1 MWAYTIRR
9 ILATVPVLTIVALVV
24 FSILHFAPGD
34 PAALI
39 AGDQAT
45 PEQITAIRGKLG
57 LDLPVHR
64 QFILWIGNVLQGDL
78 GTSIF
83 SNRPVALLFMQRLEP
98 TIALAILTTI
108 IAVVL
113 AVPIGVLAAW
123 KAGSA
128 IDRGVMSFAVLG
140 FSFPVFVIGYVLIYI
155 FAIKLKLLPIQ
166 GYRPLAEGLWPF
178 LRHLILPSFAL
189 GLSFMALIARITRA
203 SVLEVLSQ
211 DHIRTARAKGLRPRQ
226 LLFAH
231 ALPNAAV
238 PIVTIIGVGVA
249 LLLGGV

>member
-1 MWAYTIRR
+1 MWAYTFRR
-9 ILATVPVLTIVALVV
+9 ILATIPVLTIVALVV

-45 PEQITAIRGKLG
+45 PEQIAAIRGKLG
-57 LDLPVHR
+57 LDLPIHR

-155 FAIKLKLLPIQ
+155 FSIKLKLLPIQ
-166 GYRPLAEGLWPF
+166 GYRPLADGLWPF

-203 SVLEVLSQ
+203 SMLEVLSQ
-211 DHIRTARAKGLRPRQ
+211 DHIRTARAKGLPSCR
-226 LLFAH
+226 A
-231 ALPNAAV
+231 
-238 PIVTIIGVGVA
+238 TIR
-249 LLLGGV
+249 